1 MHQAGIEARPLLSLT
16 IRNLFFLTPYILW
29 YGFRAKYAIYM
40 YRYSD
45 IICQKIT
52 THLNL
57 HGWGYGQLKCGPS
70 FIQAK
75 VKETIHQIGKIL
87 HVLQK
92 AFKTLS
98 VQWWT
103 KIWPLVPLLY
113 YNVPSSKLYFD
124 LSVQVE
130 KKTYCSR
137 MHTSIIYIIW
147 ELRLCKKKIFYCF
160 YVFENCILMLNSI
173 FV

>member
-1 MHQAGIEARPLLSLT
+1 MHQAGIEASPLLSLT
-16 IRNLFFLTPYILW
+16 TGNLFFLNPYILW

-92 AFKTLS
+92 VFKNLS
-98 VQWWT
+98 VKLWT
-103 KIWPLVPLLY
+103 KILPLVPLLY
-113 YNVPSSKLYFD
+113 CKVTSSKLYFD

-130 KKTYCSR
+130 NKNLLFPYA
-137 MHTSIIYIIW
+137 HIYHIYY
-147 ELRLCKKKIFYCF
+147 LRTEDLKKKIFYCF

>member
-16 IRNLFFLTPYILW
+16 IRNLFFLNPYILW

-40 YRYSD
+40 YRYSN

-52 THLNL
+52 THLKL
-57 HGWGYGQLKCGPS
+57 YGWGYGQLKCGSS

-75 VKETIHQIGKIL
+75 VKDTIHQIGKIL

-130 KKTYCSR
+130 KKNLLFPYA
-137 MHTSIIYIIW
+137 HIYYIYY
-147 ELRLCKKKIFYCF
+147 LRTEDLKKKSFT
-160 YVFENCILMLNSI
+160 VFMCLKTV
-173 FV
+173 F